1 MVDKMKKCLK
11 DHSSQGCEGTEMGDG
26 RRRDHDTING
36 SRPCVPCVV
45 GVCRLPHFVCVKH
58 VIHS

>member
-45 GVCRLPHFVCVKH
+45 GVCRLPHF
-58 VIHS
+58 